1 MNANRTEALAREN
14 KAIQNLDTARSIYYR
29 AYDKASIDY
38 PTAVENASASAN
50 LILMWRK
57 YKKAEREAKTAI
69 ARSKY
74 WYACGW

>member
-1 MNANRTEALAREN
+1 MNAKRIEALATEN
-14 KAIQNLDTARSIYYR
+14 KAIQNLDAARSIYYR

-50 LILMWRK
+50 LILTWRK
-57 YKKAEREAKTAI
+57 YKKAEREAQAAT